1 MNGDNM
7 KKVIITGASRGIG
20 SAVAI
25 AFAKQG
31 YSIVLNY
38 NNSKEKALALA
49 KTIRDSY
56 NVDVLAVKADVA
68 SSAQVNE
75 MTEKVLE
82 QFGSIDILV
91 NNAGIA
97 QQKLFTD
104 ITDEDWRRMLDINLT
119 GVFNCCRSV
128 LPCMIRNH
136 SGAIVNIS
144 SMWGQTGA
152 SCEVHYSAAKAGIIG
167 LTKALAKEVGPS
179 GIRVNCV
186 APGVVMTDMMNGFD
200 DETIQQLKE
209 EAVLNTL
216 GTPKN
221 IADAIAFLCSDKA
234 SFITG
239 QVLSVNGGMVI

>member
-1 MNGDNM
+1 M
-7 KKVIITGASRGIG
+7 KTVIITGASRGIG
-20 SAVAI
+20 SAAAI

-49 KTIRDSY
+49 KTIHDSY
-56 NVDVLAVKADVA
+56 SVDVLAVKADVA

-75 MTEKVLE
+75 MTEKALE

-144 SMWGQTGA
+144 SMWGQTGG

-200 DETIQQLKE
+200 DETVKELKE
-209 EAVLNTL
+209 DTPLNTL

>member
-1 MNGDNM
+1 MNGENM

-104 ITDEDWRRMLDINLT
+104 ITDDDWRRMLDINLT

-128 LPCMIRNH
+128 LPFMIRNH

-167 LTKALAKEVGPS
+167 RTKALAKEVGPS